1 MTKLIRSTLAEQAYQ
16 ELRSRILSGRLP
28 GGTRLLPNELAADLG
43 ISATPIKEACAK
55 LEADG
60 LIVSS
65 ARRGMVVRQL
75 TAADVTELYNAR
87 ILLEK
92 GALERAIAMGA
103 ITQDL
108 LAGLADSLERHGL
121 YARGGTLD
129 DLSSALSHDRD
140 FHRLLVAAAGIG
152 MVSEWHGRIVGQT
165 HTVFVSIPGNYE
177 RSVHEHQEILEALQG
192 RAKKTAIAALERH
205 LTRSLENTL
214 LQVRE
219 LEFTMATAGS

>member
-1 MTKLIRSTLAEQAYQ
+1 MTKMIRITLAEQAYH

-28 GGTRLLPNELAADLG
+28 GGTRLLPSELAVDLG

-60 LIVSS
+60 LVVSS
-65 ARRGMVVRQL
+65 SRRGMAVRQL

-92 GALERAIAMGA
+92 AALERAIAIGA
-103 ITQDL
+103 ITQEL
-108 LAGLADSLERHGL
+108 LANLADSLERHGL
-121 YARGGTLD
+121 FARGGTLD

-140 FHRLLVAAAGIG
+140 FHRHLVAAAGIG
-152 MVSEWHGRIVGQT
+152 MVSDWHARIVGQT

-177 RSVHEHQEILEALQG
+177 RSVQEHQDVLAALQG
-192 RAKKTAIAALERH
+192 RAKKSAIVALERH

-219 LEFTMATAGS
+219 LELKQATDD